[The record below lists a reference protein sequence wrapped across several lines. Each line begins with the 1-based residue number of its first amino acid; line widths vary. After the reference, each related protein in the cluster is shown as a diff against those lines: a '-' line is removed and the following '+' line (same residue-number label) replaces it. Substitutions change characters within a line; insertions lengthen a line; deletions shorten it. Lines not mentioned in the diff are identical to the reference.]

1 MIINHPLRVTNG
13 ITITNATTTH
23 QSPPPSYN
31 NCIEVMSSELGSVPT
46 LRVLMLGKNRIRV
59 IQVKLCFAPTAMV
72 ISSRFAR
79 HLTYSASFIFSGT
92 TVTISPTH
100 HPVIIQ
106 NLDLLTKLDVLDL
119 HSNLI
124 TKVEALDSLTEL
136 RVLNLAGNIHL
147 RLR

>member
-1 MIINHPLRVTNG
+1 MLRYHRHGHLQQLCQPLALLPRSSTETT
-13 ITITNATTTH
+13 ITI
-23 QSPPPSYN
+23 
-31 NCIEVMSSELGSVPT
+31 
-46 LRVLMLGKNRIRV
+46 
-59 IQVKLCFAPTAMV
+59 
-72 ISSRFAR
+72 
-79 HLTYSASFIFSGT
+79 
-92 TVTISPTH
+92 TISPTRR
-100 HPVIIQ
+100 PVIIQ